1 MTPQENK
8 IIICKG
14 YSTIHVMACRGTADL
29 WASLLYSQ
37 VFISF
42 PSPRVGMEVCHIIFR
57 LELGSAGL
65 SWGVA
70 FVSGSWFLVFVKD
83 LLGVTLNIYLSVCLY
98 VCVCVSV

>member
-14 YSTIHVMACRGTADL
+14 YTTVHVVLCRGIADL

-42 PSPRVGMEVCHIIFR
+42 PSPRVVMEVCHIIFR
-57 LELGSAGL
+57 LELGSTGL
-65 SWGVA
+65 SWVVA
-70 FVSGSWFLVFVKD
+70 FVSGS
-83 LLGVTLNIYLSVCLY
+83 
-98 VCVCVSV
+98 